1 MALPVRKSEDLLEKI
16 RELAPD
22 KLAEVEDFI
31 DFLREKQRRTA
42 STPEERLRIAAEAGL
57 ITPPEPGH
65 RLSSISE
72 APPIAVPGRPL
83 SEIALEDRR

>member
-1 MALPVRKSEDLLEKI
+1 MASPSYAQALLEKLH
-16 RELAPD
+16 ELPKD

-31 DFLREKQRRTA
+31 DFLREKQRRTV

-57 ITPPEPGH
+57 ITPPEHG
-65 RLSSISE
+65 RKLSSISE
-72 APPIAVPGRPL
+72 APPVSVPGKPL